1 LLIGIAEE
9 KEMKI
14 AIPLFETRISPRFD
28 CAPSLLLITTDDK
41 AREIIE
47 RNEMVFQNINYIER
61 INQLKTAGVDVVI
74 CGGISNEMQ
83 ELFYRKNIG
92 VIPWVTGDVKKA
104 LRLFMQGKLMPGA
117 ILCPGRRIRQW
128 GFCTQSQSQRRG
140 KG

>member
-1 LLIGIAEE
+1 MLTGIAEE

-14 AIPLFETRISPRFD
+14 AIPLFGTRISPRFD
-28 CAPSLLLITTDDK
+28 CAPGLLLITTDDEG
-41 AREIIE
+41 REIIE
-47 RNEMVFQNINYIER
+47 RDEMVCQSINYIER

-83 ELFYRKNIG
+83 ELLCRKNIE
-92 VIPWVTGDVKKA
+92 VIPWVTGDVQKA
-104 LRLFMQGKLMPGA
+104 LRLFTQGKLTPGA

-128 GFCTQSQSQRRG
+128 GFCKQRQSRKRG